1 MHMASNINGMG
12 ADWNLVTA
20 LAAVAVT
27 AVAAVITAAVLVWQ
41 TRQTLRVQ
49 ALNQLLSLWQSS
61 PMFPHV
67 RKNAAL
73 AMSAHTGRE
82 KVPLDSKTFG
92 INEVLDFFET
102 VAVFTK
108 RRVPGEELTYST
120 FYWPMSMYWVLVR
133 DYILETQKAE
143 GEECWKE
150 YNALMT
156 KLIAREGREPTLA
169 EAQGFLDDEL
179 VRCSLAHALSSRYTA
194 PYGSD

>member
-1 MHMASNINGMG
+1 MADTPDASRTSTH
-12 ADWNLVTA
+12 TA
-20 LAAVAVT
+20 FIPLAVFTHVSAYSQECRISHVCAYRT
-27 AVAAVITAAVLVWQ
+27 GESA
-41 TRQTLRVQ
+41 TRQQ
-49 ALNQLLSLWQSS
+49 
-61 PMFPHV
+61 
-67 RKNAAL
+67 
-73 AMSAHTGRE
+73 
-82 KVPLDSKTFG
+82 KTFG
-92 INEVLDFFET
+92 IDEVLDFFET

-108 RRVPGEELTYST
+108 RRVPDGKLTYST

-179 VRCSLAHALSSRYTA
+179 VRCSLAHALRSSYTA